1 MSLLEVDG
9 LEMRYGT
16 ERGEVR
22 AVDGVDLKLNK
33 GQSLGIAGESGCGK
47 SSLALT
53 MIKLLP
59 RNARIVSG
67 RMVFDGRDLVTIGE
81 EEMRKAVRW
90 KRIAIVFQGAMNA
103 LTPVHKVGFQIS
115 EAIMAHSD
123 YAPRESWKRSRE
135 LLALVGI
142 DPRRADDYP
151 HEFSGGMRQR
161 AMIAMALACS
171 PDLLIADE
179 PTTALD
185 VIVQAQI
192 IALLKDLQRKLD
204 LSLIVISHDIS
215 ILTQLCGNLA
225 IMYAGKIVEYAET
238 ADLFQHPL
246 HPYTQGLLA
255 AIPSIRSARAR
266 MLPIPGSPPDLTS
279 PPPACRFHPRCPI
292 VQDICKRDEPAFR
305 EVAKGHWAACHFA
318 EKGLEK

>member
-22 AVDGVDLKLNK
+22 AVDGVDLKLDK

-67 RMVFDGRDLVTIGE
+67 RMVFDGRDLVTIGD
-81 EEMRKAVRW
+81 EEMRKAIRW

-123 YAPRESWKRSRE
+123 YVQRESWKRSRE

-192 IALLKDLQRKLD
+192 IALLKNLQRKLD

-292 VQDICKRDEPAFR
+292 VQDICKRDEPSFR
-305 EVAKGHWAACHFA
+305 EVSKGHWAACHFA